1 MPLHIV
7 DAAGEDKAV
16 AGIIAHIARLQILIG
31 GFQSIIAYFVG
42 AVKDQFQL
50 IHLLQGKFA
59 ALREVQLRRTG
70 NPVDALRNHVGAVG
84 FHRKIISLLM
94 QEMDEFR
101 IHLQGWFATGKN
113 DEAAIAALLQARSQ
127 DVLGA
132 HLFISLE
139 IGITERTFQIAAAH
153 TNKHG
158 WSARP
163 SSFSLK
169 GIEYLVNF
177 IHFS

>member
-59 ALREVQLRRTG
+59 VKS
-70 NPVDALRNHVGAVG
+70 N
-84 FHRKIISLLM
+84 
-94 QEMDEFR
+94 
-101 IHLQGWFATGKN
+101 
-113 DEAAIAALLQARSQ
+113 
-127 DVLGA
+127 LGEQVIQSMPSGTTWVP
-132 HLFISLE
+132 LVSI
-139 IGITERTFQIAAAH
+139 ER
-153 TNKHG
+153 
-158 WSARP
+158 
-163 SSFSLK
+163 
-169 GIEYLVNF
+169 
-177 IHFS
+177 